1 MEATMTSDDYW
12 FAMRLPDDFAARPG
26 NAFSRLWKV
35 VTENW
40 SDYEGL
46 ELTRLMELLF
56 PVLEP
61 LTETDAVISDEL
73 RGRCVDL
80 VDRWLIETQS
90 TLV

>member
-1 MEATMTSDDYW
+1 MTSDDYW

-40 SDYEGL
+40 WECEGL
-46 ELTRLMELLF
+46 ELTRLMELLL

-61 LTETDAVISDEL
+61 LTETEAVISDEL
-73 RGRCVDL
+73 RDKCVHL
-80 VDRWLIETQS
+80 VDRWLIERQS
-90 TLV
+90 AHV